1 MGICGGRCGGG
12 LERVSGYRDEEREKK
27 KYGWEY
33 GGGTEESSEKSRVIW
48 GGVGRRLKSEE
59 VVRGGGG

>member
-27 KYGWEY
+27 KVWVGVWGRY
-33 GGGTEESSEKSRVIW
+33 GGKVRKKK
-48 GGVGRRLKSEE
+48 VG
-59 VVRGGGG
+59 